1 MDSPAVPAPLDPKE
15 QPILERL
22 LRTRDALILLKQDKS
37 SYIKSRDVLPLY
49 EEVVAEVEKLN
60 AARKEQDRRRA
71 HNRLDYVLDDCF
83 QLISLLFLTVGR
95 NNEAPAVYSLATT
108 VQRLLDHLEEA
119 GFYSSKDLISITK
132 TLANMN
138 DTLERCR
145 QAYSPA
151 LITLL
156 ESRLEKCQLL
166 LEKLQSGLAKLGP
179 ELAATHET
187 LVSILRSTSA
197 VNTRSKFSSSEVT
210 ALRTQ
215 LKKIEEG
222 MKDGQFVDAEGV
234 PLSGAQGDVKLLME
248 RCWLWTEIVLERQ
261 GKIDER
267 FKEQYDKLIEIRN
280 QLDRLAVTQAWSLR
294 ETDLFGYQRKLD
306 RIDEARVNGNFVDA
320 EGNAADI
327 HAQRT
332 LLYLIRRSYGYIYAL
347 LISSEPVSEALLPVY
362 NQLQTLRKCLL
373 EVQESGGV
381 SNSRELYP
389 YSMKLNSIDN
399 MRVDGKFYVGT
410 DIPEGQG
417 SVNALLAECYDIVWE
432 LRAAVD
438 EDERTA

>member
-95 NNEAPAVYSLATT
+95 NNEAPA
-108 VQRLLDHLEEA
+108 RLLDHLEEA

-234 PLSGAQGDVKLLME
+234 PLSGAQEDVKLLME

>member
-138 DTLERCR
+138 ETLDRCR

-179 ELAATHET
+179 DLAATHET

-210 ALRTQ
+210 TLRTQ

-234 PLSGAQGDVKLLME
+234 PLPGAQQDVKLLME

-267 FKEQYDKLIEIRN
+267 FKEQYDRLIEIRN

-438 EDERTA
+438 EDERTG

>member
-1 MDSPAVPAPLDPKE
+1 MDSPAVPAPLDPRE

-22 LRTRDALILLKQDKS
+22 LRTRDALLLLKQDKS

-49 EEVVAEVEKLN
+49 EEVVVEVEKLN
-60 AARKEQDRRRA
+60 AVRKGKDRRMA

-132 TLANMN
+132 TLAHMN
-138 DTLERCR
+138 ETLDRCR
-145 QAYSPA
+145 EAYSPA

-156 ESRLEKCQLL
+156 ESRLEKCRLL
-166 LEKLQSGLAKLGP
+166 LERLQGGLSKLGP
-179 ELAATHET
+179 ELASTHET
-187 LVSILRSTSA
+187 LVSILRSTAA
-197 VNTRSKFSSSEVT
+197 VNTRSKFSSSEVNGF
-210 ALRTQ
+210 RNQ
-215 LKKIEEG
+215 LKTIQDKI
-222 MKDGQFVDAEGV
+222 KDGVFVDAEGA
-234 PLSGAQGDVKLLME
+234 PLPGDQVDVKLLLE
-248 RCWLWTEIVLERQ
+248 RCWIWTEVVLERQ
-261 GKIDER
+261 GKVDER
-267 FKEQYDKLIEIRN
+267 FEDQYERLIDIRN

-320 EGNAADI
+320 EGNTADI

-332 LLYLIRRSYGYIYAL
+332 LLYLIRRSYGYIYSL
-347 LISSEPVSEALLPVY
+347 LISSEPVSEALLPVF

-399 MRVDGKFYVGT
+399 MRVDGKFYVGS

-417 SVNALLAECYDIVWE
+417 SVNSLLAECYDIVWE

-438 EDERTA
+438 DEDRST